1 MVHRYLNFIDGRWHD
16 VPDTTVSRIDVDD
29 PSTGEVVA
37 TLPDST
43 ADSVDA
49 AVAAARHAFD
59 HGSWSRMAVADRADV
74 LRALAGALEAR
85 FDTLADGLIRDTGCS
100 ARLAPMLQAG
110 APLAH
115 LRDFADMAPL
125 LQAPI
130 PYPIQTTPGL
140 GQWELRREPI
150 GVVGG
155 FTPYN
160 FPLFIA
166 VWKAAPA
173 LLAGNTVVLKPSPL
187 TPFGLQALAEACEEI
202 GLPPG
207 VLNIVHGD
215 RVAGEALAAH
225 PGVDLVTFT
234 GSTAVGKQVLR
245 AAAGTAKEVLLE
257 LGGKSP
263 AVVLPDAD
271 AELAVRGTL
280 FSAMM
285 QSGQACVA
293 TTRMLVPDSRYEEFC
308 ELLEARASVLV
319 LGPAQDLLTDV
330 GPVVS
335 ARQREKV
342 EKFISAG
349 VEHGARMLVGNDK
362 PAGLPEGG
370 HYVAPTVLVDCANDN
385 PAARDEIF
393 GPVLSVVRY
402 STVSEAVR
410 LANDTRYGLAASVW
424 GNDLARAREVAGQL
438 QCGLTWVNDVAQA
451 DVARTP
457 FAGRKESGVG
467 TELGPDGLYGYTK
480 VKSLWTSLDTN
491 LDARPYSAVGG
502 EWE

>member
-1 MVHRYLNFIDGRWHD
+1 MHRYLNFVDGEWRD
-16 VPDTTVSRIDVDD
+16 SAASRIDVDD
-29 PSTGEVVA
+29 PSTGEIIA
-37 TLPDST
+37 TLPDSG
-43 ADSVDA
+43 ADEVDA
-49 AVAAARHAFD
+49 AVTAARRAFD
-59 HGSWSRMAVADRADV
+59 AGSWSRLTPADRAQI
-74 LRALAGALEAR
+74 LRDLAAALEAR
-85 FDTLADGLIRDTGCS
+85 FDSLTDGLIADTGCS

-125 LQAPI
+125 LSAPV

-187 TPFGLQALAEACEEI
+187 TPFGLNALAEACVEV
-202 GLPPG
+202 GLPAG

-215 RVAGEALAAH
+215 RVAGAALAAH

-234 GSTAVGKQVLR
+234 GSTAVGKEVLR
-245 AAAGTAKEVLLE
+245 AAAGTAKEVMLE

-263 AVVLPDAD
+263 AIVLPDAD

-280 FSAMM
+280 FSSMM
-285 QSGQACVA
+285 QAGQACVA
-293 TTRMLVPDSRYEEFC
+293 TTRMLVPDSRYDEIC
-308 ELLEARASVLV
+308 ELLEARASVLS
-319 LGPAQDLLTDV
+319 LGPAADFGTDV
-330 GPVVS
+330 GPVIS
-335 ARQREKV
+335 ARQAASV
-342 EKFISAG
+342 EKFIAAG
-349 VEHGARMLVGNDK
+349 LEHGARMLVGENK
-362 PAGLPEGG
+362 PADLPEGG
-370 HYVAPTVLVDCANDN
+370 HYIAPTVLVDCANDN

-402 STVSEAVR
+402 SDVPEAIR
-410 LANDTRYGLAASVW
+410 FANDTRYGLAASVW
-424 GNDLARAREVAGQL
+424 GTDLARAREVAGQIT
-438 QCGLTWVNDVAQA
+438 CGLTWINDVAQA

-467 TELGPDGLYGYTK
+467 TELGPDGLFGYTK
-480 VKSLWTSLDTN
+480 VRSLWTSLDTS